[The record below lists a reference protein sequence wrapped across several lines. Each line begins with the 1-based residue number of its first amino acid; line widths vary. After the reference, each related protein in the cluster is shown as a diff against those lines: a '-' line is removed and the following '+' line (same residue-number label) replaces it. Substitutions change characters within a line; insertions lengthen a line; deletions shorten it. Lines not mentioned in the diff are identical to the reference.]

1 MRRKAIRAI
10 VLVVVLITLFAGIY
24 LCAVEHQIEFA
35 LSFEY
40 TITDKNVG
48 IWEVISQY
56 GFYTEEMFAKEYER
70 STGEALPLS
79 FDIQEHEYIVC
90 HGYTLKSV
98 SYREEN
104 KVGRFTS
111 SRPYYLAK
119 VTLEKAEPMRA
130 YVYEL
135 DNRVTIDRD
144 VHINDRTDTIID
156 RE

>member
-1 MRRKAIRAI
+1 MGTI
-10 VLVVVLITLFAGIY
+10 VLIAVMVTLFAGAY
-24 LCAVEHQIEFA
+24 LCAVKHQIEYA

-70 STGEALPLS
+70 STGEALPIS

-90 HGYTLKSV
+90 RGYTLESV
-98 SYREEN
+98 SYREAD

-119 VTLEKAEPMRA
+119 VTLKKGEPMRA

-144 VHINDRTDTIID
+144 VHINDRTDTVII
-156 RE
+156 E